1 MFAFAREV
9 PRRTRAQGA
18 QQLQYWRTDLGHISG
33 QPVKQA
39 LRHVNILSPAKNAMQ
54 SGTYQTRYWQIVF
67 DVDERWIN
75 PLMGWASSY
84 VLRAEPEPRWSGV
97 G

>member
-1 MFAFAREV
+1 M
-9 PRRTRAQGA
+9 
-18 QQLQYWRTDLGHISG
+18 
-33 QPVKQA
+33 KQA
-39 LRHVNILSPAKNAMQ
+39 LRQVNILSPAKNAMQ

-84 VLRAEPEPRWSGV
+84 VSRMELVQRWAG
-97 G
+97 

>member
-1 MFAFAREV
+1 
-9 PRRTRAQGA
+9 
-18 QQLQYWRTDLGHISG
+18 
-33 QPVKQA
+33 
-39 LRHVNILSPAKNAMQ
+39 VNILSPAKNAMQ

-84 VLRAEPEPRWSGV
+84 VSRTEPVQRWAGA